1 MKTPVV
7 NHDQLYNIPET
18 CKVLGIDRRTLRRW
32 TQAGSIAAHIRKCD
46 GRIVYFGK
54 DILACH
60 FGVL

>member
-1 MKTPVV
+1 MQAPDV
-7 NHDQLYNIPET
+7 HIDQIYNIPET
-18 CKVLGIDRRTLRRW
+18 CKALGIDRRTLRRW
-32 TQAGSIAAHIRKCD
+32 TRAGCIAAHIRKCD